1 MMETFGVYRVIDT
14 ATQLVGHLSMS
25 DGSFAYDSS
34 YLQAQT
40 AGALSCSLPLCA
52 ESFSQDEARPYFEG
66 LLPEGHAR
74 QAIAAALHVREEN
87 YLSLLAGY
95 GFECIGDVII
105 ASENEALT
113 SLYEPIDVTNLANDL
128 GENKAA
134 EINAASRLSLAGTQN
149 KVGLYHDPLSSCWE
163 TDWYRPL
170 GGAPSTHIL
179 KTSPNRNVLYLEY
192 LCTKASLSCGVPTA
206 NIRLLDLNGPVVCSE
221 RYDRSPAGDSHN
233 AHVLRRHQEDF
244 TQALGIL
251 PGSKYAELEGGT
263 ARSIAAFIRRRFS
276 KPIEGIESFARLT
289 LFNYL
294 IGNCDNH
301 LKNMSIL
308 YSPNWR
314 EMGLAPAYDLICTTW
329 FPNLSREMGMLLGGE
344 GRIDC
349 VEAEHLSLFAKDIGL
364 PARRLRAMCSELA
377 DRIDPAIDDAAAK
390 GPAVFDELEWK
401 AVDLHED
408 VVPRR
413 EVLMRAANN
422 D

>member
-1 MMETFGVYRVIDT
+1 MATLGVYRVVDA

-25 DGSFAYDSS
+25 DGSFVYDSS

-40 AGALSCSLPLCA
+40 AGALSCSLPLYA

-221 RYDRSPAGDSHN
+221 RYDRSPASDSHN

-244 TQALGIL
+244 TQALCIL

-344 GRIDC
+344 GRIDR
-349 VEAEHLSLFAKDIGL
+349 VEADHLSLFAKDIGL
-364 PARRLRAMCSELA
+364 PTRRLRTMCSELA

-401 AVDLHED
+401 AADLHED
-408 VVPRR
+408 IAPRK
-413 EVLMRAANN
+413 EVLATIAGS

>member
-1 MMETFGVYRVIDT
+1 MDTLGVYRVIDET
-14 ATQLVGHLSMS
+14 TQLVGHLSMS

-40 AGALSCSLPLCA
+40 AGALSCSLPLSA
-52 ESFSQDEARPYFEG
+52 KSFSQDDARPYFEG

-163 TDWYRPL
+163 TGWYRPL

-221 RYDRSPAGDSHN
+221 RYDRSPASDSHN

-263 ARSIAAFIRRRFS
+263 AHNIAAFIRRRFS
-276 KPIEGIESFARLT
+276 KPIGGIESFARLT

-329 FPNLSREMGMLLGGE
+329 FPSLSREMGMLLGGE

-377 DRIDPAIDDAAAK
+377 DRIGPAIDDAAAK

-408 VVPRR
+408 IAPRK
-413 EVLMRAANN
+413 EVLTRIAGS

>member
-1 MMETFGVYRVIDT
+1 MATLGVYRVVDA

-25 DGSFAYDSS
+25 DGSFVYDSS

-40 AGALSCSLPLCA
+40 AGALSCSLPLYA

-105 ASENEALT
+105 VSENEALI
-113 SLYEPIDVTNLANDL
+113 SLYEPIDVTNLASDL

-149 KVGLYHDPLSSCWE
+149 KVGLYHDPRSSCWE

-221 RYDRSPAGDSHN
+221 RYDRSPASDSHN

-263 ARSIAAFIRRRFS
+263 ACNIATFIRRRFS
-276 KPIEGIESFARLT
+276 RPIKGIESFARLT

-314 EMGLAPAYDLICTTW
+314 EISLAPAYDLVCTTW
-329 FPNLSREMGMLLGGE
+329 LPNLSREMRMLLGGE

-349 VEAEHLSLFAKDIGL
+349 VGAEHLSLFAKDIGL
-364 PARRLRAMCSELA
+364 PTRRLGAMCSELA
-377 DRIDPAIDDAAAK
+377 DRIDPAIDEAAAK

-401 AVDLHED
+401 ATDLHED
-408 VVPRR
+408 IAPRK
-413 EVLMRAANN
+413 EVLVKIAGS

>member
-1 MMETFGVYRVIDT
+1 MMETLGVYRVIDT

-113 SLYEPIDVTNLANDL
+113 SLYEPIDVTNLASDL

-134 EINAASRLSLAGTQN
+134 EINAVSRLSLAGTQN
-149 KVGLYHDPLSSCWE
+149 KVGLYHDPHSSCWE
-163 TDWYRPL
+163 TGWYRPL

-221 RYDRSPAGDSHN
+221 RYDRSPASDSHN

-263 ARSIAAFIRRRFS
+263 ARNIAAFIRRRFS
-276 KPIEGIESFARLT
+276 KPIEGIKSFARLT

-344 GRIDC
+344 GHIDC
-349 VEAEHLSLFAKDIGL
+349 VEAEHLSLFAKDISL
-364 PARRLRAMCSELA
+364 PTRRLRTMCSELA

-401 AVDLHED
+401 ATDLHED
-408 VVPRR
+408 IAPRK
-413 EVLMRAANN
+413 EVLMKIAGSN
-422 D
+422 

>member
-1 MMETFGVYRVIDT
+1 METLGVYRVIDT

-113 SLYEPIDVTNLANDL
+113 SLYEPIDVTNLASDL

-149 KVGLYHDPLSSCWE
+149 KVGLYHDPRSRCWE

-221 RYDRSPAGDSHN
+221 RYDRSPASDSHT

-276 KPIEGIESFARLT
+276 KPIEGIKSFARLT

-364 PARRLRAMCSELA
+364 PTRRLRAMCSELA

-390 GPAVFDELEWK
+390 GPAVFDELAWK

>member
-1 MMETFGVYRVIDT
+1 MDTLCVYRIIDA
-14 ATQLVGHLSMS
+14 ATQLVGHLNMS

-40 AGALSCSLPLCA
+40 VGALSCSLPLCA
-52 ESFSQDEARPYFEG
+52 ESFSQDDARPYFEG

-163 TDWYRPL
+163 TGWYRPL

-221 RYDRSPAGDSHN
+221 RYDRSPASDSHN

-329 FPNLSREMGMLLGGE
+329 FPSLSREMGMLLGGE

-377 DRIDPAIDDAAAK
+377 DRIGPAIDDAAAK
-390 GPAVFDELEWK
+390 GPAVFDELAWK

-408 VVPRR
+408 IAPRK
-413 EVLMRAANN
+413 EVLATIAGS

>member
-1 MMETFGVYRVIDT
+1 MMNTLGVYRVIDA

-34 YLQAQT
+34 YLQEQN

-52 ESFSQDEARPYFEG
+52 KSFSQDEARPYFEG

-74 QAIAAALHVREEN
+74 QAIAAALHMREEN

-149 KVGLYHDPLSSCWE
+149 KVGLYHDPRSSCWE

-221 RYDRSPAGDSHN
+221 RYDRSPADSHN

-263 ARSIAAFIRRRFS
+263 ARNIAAFIRRRFS
-276 KPIEGIESFARLT
+276 RPIEGIESFARLT

-294 IGNCDNH
+294 IGNCDKH

-329 FPNLSREMGMLLGGE
+329 FPSLSREMGMLLGGE

-377 DRIDPAIDDAAAK
+377 DRIGPAIDDAAAK
-390 GPAVFDELEWK
+390 GPAVFDELAWK

-408 VVPRR
+408 IAPRK
-413 EVLMRAANN
+413 EVLATIAGS

>member
-1 MMETFGVYRVIDT
+1 METLGVYRVIDT

-113 SLYEPIDVTNLANDL
+113 SLYEPIDVTNLASDL

-149 KVGLYHDPLSSCWE
+149 KVGLYHDPRSRCWE

-221 RYDRSPAGDSHN
+221 RYDRSPASDSHT

-390 GPAVFDELEWK
+390 GPAVFDELAWK

>member
-1 MMETFGVYRVIDT
+1 MMATLGVYRVIDA

-25 DGSFAYDSS
+25 DGSFVYDSS

-40 AGALSCSLPLCA
+40 AGALSCSLPLSA
-52 ESFSQDEARPYFEG
+52 KSFSQDEARPYFEG

-74 QAIAAALHVREEN
+74 HAIAAALHVREEN
-87 YLSLLAGY
+87 YLPLLAGY

-113 SLYEPIDVTNLANDL
+113 SLYEPIDVTNLASDL

-134 EINAASRLSLAGTQN
+134 EINAVSRLSLAGTQN
-149 KVGLYHDPLSSCWE
+149 KVGLYHDPRSSCWE

-221 RYDRSPAGDSHN
+221 RYDRSPASDSHN

-349 VEAEHLSLFAKDIGL
+349 VGAEHLSLFAKDIGL
-364 PARRLRAMCSELA
+364 PTRRLRAMCSELA

-401 AVDLHED
+401 TADLHED

-413 EVLMRAANN
+413 EVLMRAASN

>member
-1 MMETFGVYRVIDT
+1 MATLGVYRVVDA

-52 ESFSQDEARPYFEG
+52 ESFSQDDARPYFEG

-113 SLYEPIDVTNLANDL
+113 SLYEPIDVTNLASDL

-149 KVGLYHDPLSSCWE
+149 KVGLYHDPHSSCWE

-206 NIRLLDLNGPVVCSE
+206 NTRLLDLNGPVVCSE
-221 RYDRSPAGDSHN
+221 RYDRSPASDSHN

-301 LKNMSIL
+301 LKNMSVL

-364 PARRLRAMCSELA
+364 PDRRLRAMCSELA

>member
-1 MMETFGVYRVIDT
+1 MATLGVYRVIDA

-25 DGSFAYDSS
+25 DGSFVYDSS

-40 AGALSCSLPLCA
+40 AGALSCSLPLSA
-52 ESFSQDEARPYFEG
+52 KSFSQDEARPYFEG

-74 QAIAAALHVREEN
+74 HAIAAALHVREEN
-87 YLSLLAGY
+87 YLPLLAGY

-113 SLYEPIDVTNLANDL
+113 SLYEPIDVTNLASDL

-134 EINAASRLSLAGTQN
+134 EINAVSRLSLAGTQN
-149 KVGLYHDPLSSCWE
+149 KVGLYHDPRSSCWE

-221 RYDRSPAGDSHN
+221 RYDRSPASDSHN

-349 VEAEHLSLFAKDIGL
+349 VGAEHLSLFAKDIGL
-364 PARRLRAMCSELA
+364 PTRRLRAMCSELA

-401 AVDLHED
+401 TADLHED

-413 EVLMRAANN
+413 EVLMRAASN

>member
-1 MMETFGVYRVIDT
+1 MMATLGVYRVVDA

-25 DGSFAYDSS
+25 DGSFVYDSS
-34 YLQAQT
+34 YLQAQN
-40 AGALSCSLPLCA
+40 AGALSCSLPLRA
-52 ESFSQDEARPYFEG
+52 ESFSQDDARPYFEG

-74 QAIAAALHVREEN
+74 RAIAAALHVREEN

-113 SLYEPIDVTNLANDL
+113 SLYEPIDVTNLASDL
-128 GENKAA
+128 GESKAA

-149 KVGLYHDPLSSCWE
+149 KVGLYHDPRSSCWE

-221 RYDRSPAGDSHN
+221 RYDRSPASDSHN

-263 ARSIAAFIRRRFS
+263 ARNIAAFIRRRFS

-344 GRIDC
+344 GHIDC

-364 PARRLRAMCSELA
+364 PTRRLRAMCSELA

-390 GPAVFDELEWK
+390 GPAAFDELAWK

>member
-1 MMETFGVYRVIDT
+1 MMATLGVYRVVDA

-25 DGSFAYDSS
+25 DGSFVYDSS

-40 AGALSCSLPLCA
+40 AGALSCSLPLYA

-221 RYDRSPAGDSHN
+221 RYDRSPASDSHN

-244 TQALGIL
+244 TQALCIL

-344 GRIDC
+344 GRIDR
-349 VEAEHLSLFAKDIGL
+349 VEADHLSLFAKDIGL
-364 PARRLRAMCSELA
+364 PTRRLRTMCSELA

-401 AVDLHED
+401 AADLHED
-408 VVPRR
+408 IAPRK
-413 EVLMRAANN
+413 EVLATIAGS

>member
-1 MMETFGVYRVIDT
+1 MMNTLGVYRVIDA

-34 YLQAQT
+34 YLQEQN

-52 ESFSQDEARPYFEG
+52 KSFSQDEARPYFEG

-74 QAIAAALHVREEN
+74 QAVAAALRVREEN

-113 SLYEPIDVTNLANDL
+113 SLYEPIDVTNLASDL

-149 KVGLYHDPLSSCWE
+149 KVGLYHDPRSRCWE

-221 RYDRSPAGDSHN
+221 RYDRSPASDSHT

-263 ARSIAAFIRRRFS
+263 ACNIATFIRRRFS
-276 KPIEGIESFARLT
+276 RPIKGIESFARLT

-314 EMGLAPAYDLICTTW
+314 EISLAPAYDLVCTTW
-329 FPNLSREMGMLLGGE
+329 LPNLSREMRMLLGGE

-349 VEAEHLSLFAKDIGL
+349 VGAEHLSLFAKDIGL
-364 PARRLRAMCSELA
+364 PTRRLGAMCSELA
-377 DRIDPAIDDAAAK
+377 DRIDPAIDEAAAK

-401 AVDLHED
+401 ATDLHED
-408 VVPRR
+408 IAPRK
-413 EVLMRAANN
+413 EVLVKIAGS